1 MHNVVPDIDETSS
14 GGRTGNY
21 LQGISLEDQ
30 NMFKD
35 GFALL
40 ATAALLTVAPSMA
53 SAQGLVTQKALSLD
67 GAQTIAQGVVEKCRA
82 DGYRV
87 SVTVIDGNGTLKAF
101 LRDDGAAPHTIDFSR
116 RKAFTALTFRR
127 PSAETG
133 KAWAANP
140 PAPNIEGTVG
150 TAGGVPVKVGNEVIG
165 AVGVSGAPG
174 GDKDEA
180 CASAGIAKIADQ
192 LKAAP

>member
-1 MHNVVPDIDETSS
+1 
-14 GGRTGNY
+14 
-21 LQGISLEDQ
+21 LEDQ
-30 NMFKD
+30 NMLKA

-40 ATAALLTVAPSMA
+40 VTAVVLAVAPSMA
-53 SAQGLVTQKALSLD
+53 FAQGLVTQKALSLD
-67 GAQTIAQGVVEKCRA
+67 GAQAIAQGVVEKCRT
-82 DGYRV
+82 DGYHV
-87 SVTVIDGNGTLKAF
+87 SVTVIDGSGTLKAF

-127 PSAETG
+127 TSADTG
-133 KAWAANP
+133 KAWAASP

-150 TAGGVPVKVGNEVIG
+150 TAGGVPIKAGNEVIG